1 MQPPKGFLYDFFVE
15 YDFKARNS
23 SLLLLL
29 LLILLLLVVV
39 VVVVVVVMVA
49 GLSGVQFGL

>member
-39 VVVVVVVMVA
+39 VVVVVVMVA

>member
-1 MQPPKGFLYDFFVE
+1 MQPLKGFLYDFFVE
-15 YDFKARNS
+15 YDSKARNS

-29 LLILLLLVVV
+29 IILLLLLL
-39 VVVVVVVMVA
+39 VVVVVVMVA